1 MQKAM
6 LEESG
11 LFISSFKSTFLLVV
25 LSLKKHSLS
34 IITALSTS
42 GKGSL
47 NMMLII

>member
-34 IITALSTS
+34 KITALSTS

-47 NMMLII
+47 NMMLVI